1 MRRTTRR
8 SARAARESPRPKMR
22 GRDRERIGADRA
34 GRRWKTRATR
44 RSRARRLGKSHRY
57 GTHRRE
63 VRVGENQ
70 QALGRL
76 VVQERLHRDAR
87 GFVVHQRIGRFRLA
101 LERRHH
107 ARLEPVLQDVIGIT
121 LDLLR
126 GLLVS
131 HRGRL
136 RARWPR
142 AFDPLP
148 LGDALRPPRT
158 IPRRGAVPKLA
169 RRKRNATPR
178 LASGDRG
185 AGRVR
190 GDSRG
195 TSAFCPL
202 RTRACKRSTAH
213 HTRSQA
219 FTGLDAR
226 VLCSC
231 RAENHRRRPVWTGA
245 SRARRGFGAR
255 KNFPSQRVVGPAD
268 RRSSATGRPFRLSRV
283 SVSVISSK
291 EAAVKRFQ
299 TQRDTRD
306 TE

>member
-1 MRRTTRR
+1 MPWTCVRWVFGFSVRIVRVSEMLSVARRTTRR
-8 SARAARESPRPKMR
+8 EPRTPR
-22 GRDRERIGADRA
+22 TRLEI
-34 GRRWKTRATR
+34 RRKCAVAIVNGSEPTAWTDDDGR
-44 RSRARRLGKSHRY
+44 RSRHEGDRHARRLGESHRI
-57 GTHRRE
+57 GTHRHE
-63 VRVGENQ
+63 VRVGEHQ
-70 QALGRL
+70 QALRRL

-107 ARLEPVLQDVIGIT
+107 ARLEPVLQDVIGVT

-142 AFDPLP
+142 AFDPSP

-185 AGRVR
+185 ARRVR

-226 VLCSC
+226 VLCSA
-231 RAENHRRRPVWTGA
+231 RAENHRRPVWEEGESST
-245 SRARRGFGAR
+245 RPR
-255 KNFPSQRVVGPAD
+255 KNSSQD
-268 RRSSATGRPFRLSRV
+268 HQRPKFAQL
-283 SVSVISSK
+283 
-291 EAAVKRFQ
+291 
-299 TQRDTRD
+299 
-306 TE
+306 